1 MTQLQQP
8 IAVIGATG
16 QQGGSVVDALLAQK
30 QAVRALVRDAEAA
43 GARALRARGVEVVA
57 ADQENSE
64 SLQRALTE
72 VAALFFMT
80 TFEGADGTEG
90 EARRGVT
97 VADAAARA
105 GVPHVVYSSVGGAE
119 RATGIP
125 HFESKYRV
133 EQRLS
138 EVVPTKFVRP
148 TFFMENLA
156 PQLAD
161 GGSGELVL
169 RLPVAGDVPLQM
181 IAVRD
186 IGAAA
191 ARLLIAPDVISGD
204 AVELAGDELT
214 MAQVAD
220 RVASELGRPTRY
232 EGLPIDVLRDDEDMR
247 AMFQW
252 FTTVPAYQADFDVT
266 RHLVPDVR
274 DFAAWVSDQGP
285 ARAGTDASN

>member
-1 MTQLQQP
+1 MTQRQRP

-16 QQGGSVVDALLAQK
+16 QQGGSVVDALLAQE
-30 QAVRALVRDAEAA
+30 QAVRALVRDTESA
-43 GARALRARGVEVVA
+43 GAGALRARGVEVVA
-57 ADQENSE
+57 ADQENGE
-64 SLQRALTE
+64 SLQRALTD
-72 VAALFFMT
+72 VAALFFVT
-80 TFEGADGTEG
+80 TFQGADGTEG
-90 EARRGVT
+90 ETRRGVT

-138 EVVPTKFVRP
+138 KVVPAKFVRP

-191 ARLLIAPDVISGD
+191 ARLLVDPAAIDGD

-214 MAQVAD
+214 MAQVAE
-220 RVASELGRPTRY
+220 RVAAELGRPTRY
-232 EGLPIDVLRDDEDMR
+232 EGLPIDVLGDDGDIR

-252 FTTVPAYQADFDVT
+252 FTTVPAYQADFDLT

-274 DFAAWVSDQGP
+274 DLAAWVSDQAHG
-285 ARAGTDASN
+285 ARRD

>member
-1 MTQLQQP
+1 MTHHRQP
-8 IAVIGATG
+8 IAVLGATG
-16 QQGGSVVDALLAQK
+16 QQGGSVVDALLARQ
-30 QAVRALVRDAEAA
+30 QAVRALVRDPESA
-43 GARALRARGVEVVA
+43 GARALRARGVEILA
-57 ADQENSE
+57 ADQENRE
-64 SLQRALTE
+64 SLQAALTD

-90 EARRGVT
+90 ETRRGVT

-133 EQRLS
+133 EQRLG
-138 EVVPTKFVRP
+138 EAVPAKVVRP

-156 PQLAD
+156 PQLSD
-161 GGSGELVL
+161 GGDGELVL

-191 ARLLIAPDVISGD
+191 ARLLIAPDAIDGD

-220 RVASELGRPTRY
+220 RIASVLGR
-232 EGLPIDVLRDDEDMR
+232 
-247 AMFQW
+247 
-252 FTTVPAYQADFDVT
+252 
-266 RHLVPDVR
+266 
-274 DFAAWVSDQGP
+274 
-285 ARAGTDASN
+285 

>member
-1 MTQLQQP
+1 MTQFQQP

-16 QQGGSVVDALLAQK
+16 QQGGSVVDALLARK

-57 ADQENSE
+57 ADQEDGE

-72 VAALFFMT
+72 VAALFLMT

-125 HFESKYRV
+125 HFESKHRV
-133 EQRLS
+133 EQRLG
-138 EVVPTKFVRP
+138 EVVATKFVRP

-191 ARLLIAPDVISGD
+191 ARLLIAPDVIDGD

-252 FTTVPAYQADFDVT
+252 FATVPAYQADFDLT
-266 RHLVPDVR
+266 RHLVPDAR
-274 DFAAWVSDQGP
+274 DFAAWVSGQGP
-285 ARAGTDASN
+285 ARAGN

>member
-1 MTQLQQP
+1 MTPLQQP

-43 GARALRARGVEVVA
+43 GARALRTRGVEVVA

-64 SLQRALTE
+64 SLQRALTG
-72 VAALFFMT
+72 ATALFFMT

-90 EARRGVT
+90 ETRRGVS

-125 HFESKYRV
+125 HFESKHRV

-161 GGSGELVL
+161 GGRGELVL

-191 ARLLIAPDVISGD
+191 ARLLIAPDAIDGD

-220 RVASELGRPTRY
+220 RIASELGRPTRY

-285 ARAGTDASN
+285 ARRN

>member
-16 QQGGSVVDALLAQK
+16 QQGGSVVGALLAQK
-30 QAVRALVRDAEAA
+30 QAVRALVRDTEAA
-43 GARALRARGVEVVA
+43 GAHALRARGVEVVA
-57 ADQENSE
+57 ADQEDSE

-90 EARRGVT
+90 EARRGVA

-125 HFESKYRV
+125 HFESKHRV
-133 EQRLS
+133 ERRLS
-138 EVVPTKFVRP
+138 EVVATKFVRP

-156 PQLAD
+156 PQLTD

-191 ARLLIAPDVISGD
+191 ARLLIAPDVIDGD

-252 FTTVPAYQADFDVT
+252 FTTIPAYQADFDLT
-266 RHLVPDVR
+266 RHLVPDAR
-274 DFAAWVSDQGP
+274 DFAAWVSDQGS
-285 ARAGTDASN
+285 ARRN

>member
-1 MTQLQQP
+1 MLEETPL
-8 IAVIGATG
+8 
-16 QQGGSVVDALLAQK
+16 
-30 QAVRALVRDAEAA
+30 
-43 GARALRARGVEVVA
+43 
-57 ADQENSE
+57 
-64 SLQRALTE
+64 
-72 VAALFFMT
+72 LFFMT

-90 EARRGVT
+90 ETRRGAT

-125 HFESKYRV
+125 HFESKHQV
-133 EQRLS
+133 EQRLI

-156 PQLAD
+156 SQLAD

-191 ARLLIAPDVISGD
+191 ARLLIDPDAIDGD

-232 EGLPIDVLRDDEDMR
+232 EGLPIDVLGDDEDMR

-252 FTTVPAYQADFDVT
+252 FTVVPAYQADFDVT

-274 DFAAWVSDQGP
+274 DLAAWVSDQGP
-285 ARAGTDASN
+285 GARRN

>member
-1 MTQLQQP
+1 MTHRRQP
-8 IAVIGATG
+8 IAVLGATG
-16 QQGGSVVDALLAQK
+16 QQGGSVVDALLARQ
-30 QAVRALVRDAEAA
+30 QAVRALVRDPESA
-43 GARALRARGVEVVA
+43 GARALRARGVEVLA
-57 ADQENSE
+57 ADQENRE
-64 SLQRALTE
+64 SLQAALTD

-90 EARRGVT
+90 ETRRGVT

-133 EQRLS
+133 EQRLG
-138 EVVPTKFVRP
+138 EAVPAKFVRP

-161 GGSGELVL
+161 GGDGELVL

-191 ARLLIAPDVISGD
+191 AHLLIDPDAIDGD

-220 RVASELGRPTRY
+220 RVASGLGRPTRY
-232 EGLPIDVLRDDEDMR
+232 EELPIEVLGDEDMR

-252 FTTVPAYQADFDVT
+252 FTAVPAYQADFDLT

-274 DFAAWVSDQGP
+274 DLAAWVSGQ
-285 ARAGTDASN
+285 RHSTRRN